1 MSRVPQK
8 GMTLPELM
16 ISITIGLFLTGGMI
30 QVFISTKGSY
40 SLQERLGDLQENG
53 RYAQYFLQRSI
64 RMAGYPKSADGA
76 AAILYDATANRTL
89 DGGGNANDRITI
101 QFDAPANGWVD
112 CVGQAVAARAR
123 VTESFYIEREP
134 NAALSAENRQNRLMC
149 AVTST
154 TNPAVQA
161 QPLLEGIENMQ
172 ILYGVD
178 DDSADGTPANRQ
190 SNVNNRGWGYANYY
204 LRADQVAGLPGT
216 LNANWNRVVSVRI
229 ALLASAMEPT
239 YGGDDDA
246 NALARRYTL
255 LDATDIEGPSATTVS
270 GASRHIRAQVFTTTI
285 EIRNRSGV

>member
-1 MSRVPQK
+1 MRRIKQK

-64 RMAGYPKSADGA
+64 RMAGHPKSADGA

-101 QFDAPANGWVD
+101 QFVVPANGWVD
-112 CVGQAVAARAR
+112 CVGQTVTAGATI
-123 VTESFYIEREP
+123 TESFYIEREP
-134 NAALSAENRQNRLMC
+134 NAALSVENRQNRLMC

-178 DDSADGTPANRQ
+178 DDSADGIPANRQ
-190 SNVNNRGWGYANYY
+190 FNVNNRGWGYANYY
-204 LRADQVAGLPGT
+204 LRADQVAALPGT

-255 LDATDIEGPSATTVS
+255 LDATDIEGPSATTAS

-285 EIRNRSGV
+285 EVRNRSGV

>member
-1 MSRVPQK
+1 MRRSIQK

-30 QVFISTKGSY
+30 QVFLSTKGSY

-64 RMAGYPKSADGA
+64 RMAGYPKSAGAFAIRYDGA
-76 AAILYDATANRTL
+76 NPTQ
-89 DGGGNANDRITI
+89 DGGANADDRITI
-101 QFDAPANGWVD
+101 EFEAPLNGWVD
-112 CVGQAVAARAR
+112 CVGQTVAAGATI
-123 VTESFYIEREP
+123 TESFYIEREP
-134 NAALSAENRQNRLMC
+134 NAALSAENQQNRLMC

-178 DDSADGTPANRQ
+178 DTTADGVPAAQGNT
-190 SNVNNRGWGYANYY
+190 VNNSGWGYANQY
-204 LRADQVAGLPGT
+204 LRADQVAALGGT
-216 LNANWNRVVSVRI
+216 LNINWGRVVSVRI
-229 ALLASAMEPT
+229 ALLVSAMEPV

-246 NALARRYTL
+246 NALTRTFTL
-255 LDATDIEGPSATTVS
+255 LDAAGIAGPSVTSLTGVP
-270 GASRHIRAQVFTTTI
+270 RPIRAQVFTTTI